1 MSLGLGDDAL
11 TSSCRNKPVFSFDS
25 EGSNLL
31 CPRRDL
37 ESMAGYEKESDW
49 DLLCS
54 GDISDFSLGLADNSP
69 LVGDLGASSATGDE
83 GLEQLPLGG
92 V

>member
-1 MSLGLGDDAL
+1 
-11 TSSCRNKPVFSFDS
+11 
-25 EGSNLL
+25 
-31 CPRRDL
+31 
-37 ESMAGYEKESDW
+37 MAGYEKESDW

-54 GDISDFSLGLADNSP
+54 GDIPDFSLGLADNSP

-83 GLEQLPLGG
+83 DLEQLLLGG

>member
-1 MSLGLGDDAL
+1 MSLGLRGDAL
-11 TSSCRNKPVFSFDS
+11 TSSCRIKPVFSFDS

-31 CPRRDL
+31 CPRREL

-54 GDISDFSLGLADNSP
+54 GDIPDFSLGLADNSP

-83 GLEQLPLGG
+83 DLEQLLLGG

>member
-1 MSLGLGDDAL
+1 
-11 TSSCRNKPVFSFDS
+11 
-25 EGSNLL
+25 
-31 CPRRDL
+31 
-37 ESMAGYEKESDW
+37 MAGYEKESDW

-83 GLEQLPLGG
+83 GLEQLPLGD